1 MADRLWVGCC
11 GFPRRLED
19 YARELPAVE
28 VQQTFYRPPQ
38 VKTAKGWRR
47 RVPQEF
53 VFTLKAW
60 QLITHPPTSPT
71 YRRLGHPLP
80 ASQLDRYG
88 FFRPTEEVMEAW
100 QRTLEVARALRASVV
115 VFQCPASFT
124 PNEPHLAHLRRF
136 FRTVPRDGLH
146 FAWEPRGGWPEDLVR
161 GLCQEL
167 DLVHCTDPFVAES
180 LHGPFRYYRLHGRG
194 GYRYRY
200 TDADLQ
206 ELRGRC
212 RPPAYV
218 MFNNVSMWEDALRFR
233 DLVAVP
239 GRRG

>member
-1 MADRLWVGCC
+1 
-11 GFPRRLED
+11 
-19 YARELPAVE
+19 
-28 VQQTFYRPPQ
+28 
-38 VKTAKGWRR
+38 
-47 RVPQEF
+47 
-53 VFTLKAW
+53 
-60 QLITHPPTSPT
+60 
-71 YRRLGHPLP
+71 
-80 ASQLDRYG
+80 
-88 FFRPTEEVMEAW
+88 
-100 QRTLEVARALRASVV
+100 
-115 VFQCPASFT
+115 
-124 PNEPHLAHLRRF
+124 
-136 FRTVPRDGLH
+136 
-146 FAWEPRGGWPEDLVR
+146 VR

-180 LHGPFRYYRLHGRG
+180 LHGSFRYYRLHGRG

-206 ELRGRC
+206 QLRGRC